1 VFHVKHEGLAGAAA
15 SLGVELG
22 RLQID
27 LVERYERLLETRAGA
42 LGIIGRADLPRVR
55 ERHLLDSLR
64 AAPVVPGS
72 ADSVLDMGSGAGL
85 PGIPLA
91 IARPDLSVT
100 LAETRHQRIAFLE
113 LAVAELA
120 LPNVSVH
127 AGRAEEAPHPVDVC
141 LARAFRDATGSWTV
155 AATLLGP
162 GGCLVYF
169 GGSRFD
175 AARDVPAGVAAAVVP
190 TSSLA
195 NAGPLVIMTRT

>member
-1 VFHVKHEGLAGAAA
+1 VFHVKHEGLACGAV

-22 RLQID
+22 SLQLD
-27 LVERYERLLETRAGA
+27 LVERYETLLETRAGA
-42 LGIIGRADLPRVR
+42 LGMIGRADLPRLR

-64 AAPVVPGS
+64 AAPVVPSS
-72 ADSVLDMGSGAGL
+72 AASVLDMGSGAGL

-113 LAVAELA
+113 LAVEELA

-127 AGRAEEAPHPVDVC
+127 AGRAEDAPRPVDVC
-141 LARAFRDATGSWTV
+141 LARAFRDV
-155 AATLLGP
+155 AASWKVAAKLLTP

-169 GGSRFD
+169 AGARFD
-175 AARDVPAGVAAAVVP
+175 PVRDVPAHSAATVAP

-195 NAGPLVIMTRT
+195 NAGPLVIMTRQ